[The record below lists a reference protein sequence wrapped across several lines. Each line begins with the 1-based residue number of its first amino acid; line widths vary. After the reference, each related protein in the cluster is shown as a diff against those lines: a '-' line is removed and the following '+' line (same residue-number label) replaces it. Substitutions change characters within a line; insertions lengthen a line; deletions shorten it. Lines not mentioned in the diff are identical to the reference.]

1 MMYLFERL
9 SARPLGHDGRPEA
22 FDEAAT
28 IMAQIQRIAAT
39 SRCVDADVA
48 AVPWGLSS
56 VGEIDSNATVELKRY
71 ARQLGQAIA
80 RYEPRLKGVRVT
92 VEAERT
98 DDMAAGHPN
107 PPYRLVVNAIF
118 PGESQARS
126 LYLAAPG

>member
-9 SARPLGHDGRPEA
+9 GMRPPGHDGRPET
-22 FDEAAT
+22 FDETAA

-48 AVPWGLSS
+48 AVPWGLPS
-56 VGEIDSNATVELKRY
+56 VTGIGSNATVELERY
-71 ARQLGQAIA
+71 AQRLGRAIA

-98 DDMAAGHPN
+98 DDMAAGYPN
-107 PPYRLVVNAIF
+107 PPCRLVVNAIF

-126 LYLAAPG
+126 LCLVAPG